1 MIFFF
6 PAFIQKFREFIGEQ
20 ENEIERAV
28 IGRGKYEFRRQYC
41 YMQVAETEWFAMNT
55 SQRAK
60 HLQKVSS
67 LTLSDIGDSSSDTSH
82 LLCSRNPDMAAL
94 SVDLSVLVGTA
105 KLPQTVLE
113 GIWNKASELLKT
125 DGAIVSA
132 PGLGG
137 GAKYVM
143 SYGGSKPHLVTL
155 KKGGSVC
162 CDADC
167 PNWKGLGI
175 CSHVVAVAEYC
186 GVLTQLI
193 ANFKKAKKFPN
204 LSKLA
209 EATLP
214 KGSGR
219 KGGEK
224 PRSRKACVQVESRV
238 ENPSLGTSARLPS
251 SSQASSWAPSL
262 QQDPSVA
269 MEGFS
274 SPGLPTYPTSWPP
287 PPQPQILTQTVSPVL
302 SSTMTFTPPSQCSN
316 YGFPPLPSSFPHFPR
331 PPLPSIFELCR
342 IAGNISVCAGC
353 RNKYLKTAQPPY
365 DLCIRHQEWREYTS
379 PMSPMPQSRFG
390 NVYYHFNPG
399 CVQVRVPNFIPSTL
413 HVPEEL
419 SAQLTSAHKQHLSA
433 YFNISVP

>member
-1 MIFFF
+1 MEGLVDAKNSEDFQPKLGNLISKWEDSNVKELDKFISWFRTYKVPVICDTMLGLVRQECGLRCPPEPF
-6 PAFIQKFREFIGEQ
+6 TTNACESANFMLKNKVDYKRSDLSAFIQKFREFIREQ

-113 GIWNKASELLKT
+113 GIWNKTSELLKT

-175 CSHVVAVAEYC
+175 CSHVVAVGEYC

-238 ENPSLGTSARLPS
+238 ENPSLGTSARLPY

-274 SPGLPTYPTSWPP
+274 SLETLVYVQVVETSISRLLNRHTTCVFATKNGESTHHRCLQCRKVGSVTCITTSTQAVCKSGFPTSSH
-287 PPQPQILTQTVSPVL
+287 QR
-302 SSTMTFTPPSQCSN
+302 FTS
-316 YGFPPLPSSFPHFPR
+316 
-331 PPLPSIFELCR
+331 
-342 IAGNISVCAGC
+342 
-353 RNKYLKTAQPPY
+353 LK
-365 DLCIRHQEWREYTS
+365 
-379 PMSPMPQSRFG
+379 
-390 NVYYHFNPG
+390 N
-399 CVQVRVPNFIPSTL
+399 
-413 HVPEEL
+413 
-419 SAQLTSAHKQHLSA
+419 
-433 YFNISVP
+433 